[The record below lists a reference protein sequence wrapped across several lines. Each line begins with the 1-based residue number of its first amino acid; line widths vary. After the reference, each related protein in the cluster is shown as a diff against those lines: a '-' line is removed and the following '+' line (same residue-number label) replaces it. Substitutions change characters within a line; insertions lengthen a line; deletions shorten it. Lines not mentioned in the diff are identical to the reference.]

1 MTRLLLLAALEAAIA
16 GALCLFMALPLRA
29 HQAEAGWL
37 YDSSC
42 CSGEDC
48 AQVPDGLV
56 TPTPD
61 GYRVQIGVDDHPLA
75 FGPIDVVI
83 PYGDKRI
90 VHSHDEHFHV
100 CIGKTTNSIFCVYV
114 PDTLG

>member
-1 MTRLLLLAALEAAIA
+1 MTRLLLTALIDALLV
-16 GALCLFMALPLRA
+16 GALCLLASGVRA
-29 HQAEAGWL
+29 HQAEEGWL

-48 AQVPDGLV
+48 AQVSDGLV
-56 TPTPD
+56 TPTPE
-61 GYRVQIGVDDHPLA
+61 GWRVRIGVDDHPLA
-75 FGPIDVVI
+75 FGLIDVVI